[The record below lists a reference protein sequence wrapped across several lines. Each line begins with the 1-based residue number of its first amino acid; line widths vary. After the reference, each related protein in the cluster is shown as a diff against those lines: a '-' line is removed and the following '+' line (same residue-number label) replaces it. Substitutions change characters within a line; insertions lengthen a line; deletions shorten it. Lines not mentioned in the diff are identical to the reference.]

1 MIPLTASFLVAR
13 WSIPGYVELLSNLLC
28 TLRRLDLLP
37 HVVGIALDE
46 EALAECPGM
55 GVECV
60 LPAAPFL
67 RAASAS
73 FHYHGNDDFKSLS
86 KLKSRNVLEVLLR
99 GYNVLLVDG
108 DIVFFRN
115 PLPTLRNGSRDFD
128 LQIQSDSPH
137 GRPKNAYLVRPRA
150 KQSSEPPRPTPTGLA
165 ACRTRGCTT
174 W

>member
-1 MIPLTASFLVAR
+1 
-13 WSIPGYVELLSNLLC
+13 
-28 TLRRLDLLP
+28 
-37 HVVGIALDE
+37 VGIALDE
-46 EALAECPGM
+46 EALAECPGL
-55 GVECV
+55 GIECV
-60 LPAAPFL
+60 LPAAPLL
-67 RAASAS
+67 RASSAS

-108 DIVFFRN
+108 DIVFFRD

-137 GRPKNAYLVRPRA
+137 GQPKNAYLVRPRA
-150 KQSSEPPRPTPTGLA
+150 NQSVGPPLTLPTEPPVRP

-174 W
+174 WWPTRGRSTS